1 MSRQRMMLYLLL
13 VVLAVAL
20 VRAYLKLPRQQTVG
34 ELTYRPGSKKVV
46 STPDAQVPDKA
57 KQSKQDTRLRLDLMD
72 AERSSVAEVKR
83 NLFTASIHSQVPP
96 LHSPEAVNKMRQAL
110 WPEQQNVPPAPPPP
124 TPAEIMQRTLSAYT
138 FLGVTT
144 INGNKTAFFS
154 KGAEIVSVKVGSRLA
169 GRYEAAGISDEVL
182 TVRIPETGEQIA
194 VPLFDKQKPVVL
206 RRLNRS

>member
-20 VRAYLKLPRQQTVG
+20 VRAYLKLPKQQTVA
-34 ELTYRPGSKKVV
+34 ELTYRPGSAKAAGPSVQA
-46 STPDAQVPDKA
+46 PGIPNQVKT
-57 KQSKQDTRLRLDLMD
+57 DTCLRLDLLD

-96 LHSPEAVNKMRQAL
+96 LHSPETVNKIRQAL
-110 WPEQQNVPPAPPPP
+110 WPEQQNVPPTPPPP

-154 KGAEIVSVKVGSRLA
+154 KGAEIVSVKAGSRLA